1 MEGIRK
7 TYKEKKNFKRKKK
20 HISSSSSGLEI
31 RSRLKVM
38 LSFRVQ
44 ETYLIYLISISTT
57 KAQGM
62 DYGKLKVS
70 LILQLVKTS

>member
-1 MEGIRK
+1 
-7 TYKEKKNFKRKKK
+7 
-20 HISSSSSGLEI
+20 
-31 RSRLKVM
+31 M

-70 LILQLVKTS
+70 LILQLVKTSWCSQWKYLLFKPF

>member
-1 MEGIRK
+1 ML
-7 TYKEKKNFKRKKK
+7 
-20 HISSSSSGLEI
+20 SSSSSSLLGLKI

-38 LSFRVQ
+38 LSFRIQ
-44 ETYLIYLISISTT
+44 ETYLIYIISISTT

>member
-1 MEGIRK
+1 
-7 TYKEKKNFKRKKK
+7 
-20 HISSSSSGLEI
+20 
-31 RSRLKVM
+31 M

-44 ETYLIYLISISTT
+44 ETYLIYLISINTT